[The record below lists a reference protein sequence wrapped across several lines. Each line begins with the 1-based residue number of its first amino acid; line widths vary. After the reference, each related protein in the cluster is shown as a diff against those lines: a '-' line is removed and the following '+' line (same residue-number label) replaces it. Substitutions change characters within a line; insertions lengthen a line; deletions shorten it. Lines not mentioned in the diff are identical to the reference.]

1 MDRDWRGREFFPS
14 INDSDR
20 FGHKSTYISKLL
32 PCLFRENTINNLN
45 YNKMELTEK
54 AILKMKHAVGNG
66 SRNFFGTR
74 TPDPVWEEL
83 VEAGY
88 ASKARNEMFNEI
100 VYRVTKKGKDALS
113 RILA

>member
-1 MDRDWRGREFFPS
+1 
-14 INDSDR
+14 
-20 FGHKSTYISKLL
+20 
-32 PCLFRENTINNLN
+32 
-45 YNKMELTEK
+45 MELTEK